1 VTERP
6 ELWVPTSTT
15 HATVQD
21 HNVTVQDHNVT
32 LWDSIEFEKRKLA
45 TPITINTPPVFK
57 NEDDR

>member
-21 HNVTVQDHNVT
+21 HNVTV
-32 LWDSIEFEKRKLA
+32 WDSIEFEKRKLA